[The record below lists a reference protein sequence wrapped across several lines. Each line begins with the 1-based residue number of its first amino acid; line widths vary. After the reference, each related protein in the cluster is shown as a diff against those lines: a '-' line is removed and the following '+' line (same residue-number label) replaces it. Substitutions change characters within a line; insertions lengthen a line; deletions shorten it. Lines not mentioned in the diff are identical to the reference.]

1 MLTYMATLAHI
12 VAAGHLEPFEPPEWE
27 RRRPVRPL
35 LVAPELLDWAYET
48 PELNDIGPGQ
58 GRRTLTEHLLQM
70 FSDFRCDRHV
80 HYSDLKRMLP
90 TTGRIWHMYPPGLRI
105 YGWVPAPHSFV
116 AITGAL
122 AQHTK
127 DDPTLN
133 DRKRDQVTTFA
144 RRYGLTHTIKAGD
157 YLALFPPSN

>member
-1 MLTYMATLAHI
+1 MLTYMATLMQI

-27 RRRPVRPL
+27 RRRPVLPL

-48 PELNDIGPGQ
+48 PELNDMRHAQ

-70 FSDFRCDRHV
+70 FSDFRCDRQV

-90 TTGRIWHMYPPGLRI
+90 TSGGIWHMYPPGLRI

-122 AQHTK
+122 ARRTK
-127 DDPTLN
+127 SDPTLN
-133 DRKRDQVTTFA
+133 DHKRDEVIIFA
-144 RRYGLTHTIKAGD
+144 RRHALTQTIQRGD
-157 YLALFPPSN
+157 FLALFPPPT